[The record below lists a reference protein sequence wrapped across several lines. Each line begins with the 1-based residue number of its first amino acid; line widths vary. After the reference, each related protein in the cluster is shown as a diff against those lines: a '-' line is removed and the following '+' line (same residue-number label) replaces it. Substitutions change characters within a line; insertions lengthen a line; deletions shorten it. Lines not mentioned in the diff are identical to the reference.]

1 MKGVDISKY
10 QAKLTIAQIK
20 EAGYDFAIL
29 RGGYST
35 NGIIRKKMIDKSFEK
50 FYSQA
55 KEIGFPVGCYWYST
69 AKAMAE
75 GKAEAQFFYKN
86 CLQGKQFEMPIY
98 IDVEDGNWQSH
109 DKKGVTDAII
119 AFCDYLEDRG
129 YYAGVYASLSWF
141 NSKIDVS
148 RLKDYTKWVAKWV
161 MNANSKPTVPFSAFD
176 LWQYSDNGRIA
187 GYTVDVDQAYINFPE
202 IIKKAKKNGCFTVES
217 TSKPQETAPQSQSE
231 QSNVVK
237 LHVVK
242 AGETLSY
249 IAKKYNTSVDVLVK
263 KNGIQDK
270 NKIYVGQRL
279 KI

>member
-20 EAGYDFAIL
+20 EAGYEFAIL

-35 NGIIRKKMIDKSFEK
+35 NGAIRLKKVDSAFEK

-55 KEIGFPVGCYWYST
+55 KSIGFPVGCYWYST
-69 AKAMAE
+69 AKTMAE
-75 GKAEAQFFYKN
+75 GEAEAKFFYKN

-98 IDVEDGNWQSH
+98 IDVEDNNWQSH
-109 DKKGVTDAII
+109 DKKGVTDAIV
-119 AFCDYLEDRG
+119 AFCEYLEERG

-148 RLKDYTKWVAKWV
+148 RLKNYTKWVAKWV
-161 MNANSKPTVPFSAFD
+161 LNANSKPTVSFSAFD
-176 LWQYSDNGRIA
+176 LWQYTDNGRIA
-187 GYTVDVDQAYINFPE
+187 GQTVDVDQAYIDFPSV
-202 IIKKAKKNGCFTVES
+202 IKKAGKNGFINGS
-217 TSKPQETAPQSQSE
+217 TSKPQETAPQNKSE
-231 QSNVVK
+231 QSNVAK
-237 LHVVK
+237 IHVVK
-242 AGETLSY
+242 AGETLSG
-249 IAKKYNTSVDVLVK
+249 IAKKYNTTVDALVK
-263 KNGIQDK
+263 KNGIKDK